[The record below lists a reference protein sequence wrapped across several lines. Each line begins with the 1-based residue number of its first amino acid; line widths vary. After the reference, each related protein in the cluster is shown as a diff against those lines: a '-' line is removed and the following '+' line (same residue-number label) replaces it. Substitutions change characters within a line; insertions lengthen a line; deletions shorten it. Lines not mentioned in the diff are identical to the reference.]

1 MSRIG
6 KKPITIPAGVT
17 VKVENGLVSVSN
29 GKEELS
35 QEISPLIDV
44 KIEDGVIELVRSN
57 EEKETKSLHGLYRAL
72 INNMVQ
78 GLTTGFTKNLEVNGI
93 GYRAAMQGKKLVM
106 SLGYSHS
113 IELEIPEGI
122 TVEVPANNKITVKG
136 ADKQMVGEIAAK
148 IRAFRVPDAYHG
160 KGIKYDTEVLRLKE
174 GKTGAKA
181 K

>member
-106 SLGYSHS
+106 SLGYSHP

-122 TVEVPANNKITVKG
+122 TVEVPANNQIPVKG

>member
-106 SLGYSHS
+106 SLGYSHP

>member
-44 KIEDGVIELVRSN
+44 KIEDGVIELVRCN

-106 SLGYSHS
+106 SLGYSHP